1 MTKFNRIF
9 WCLIIVAGSGVLC
22 NSSSAQS
29 FDDLGLVAYKKQVNA
44 ILKTRLPAEK
54 RFVNELIVEIEKKE
68 IPRSLVDTSFK
79 WVLNKRPNTNYPFV
93 YFERVIRL
101 QGKKLGYKIPP
112 FDYKVY
118 SLNRYNHD
126 RYRRDR

>member
-1 MTKFNRIF
+1 MRKFNQVV
-9 WCLIIVAGSGVLC
+9 WCLVIGAVSGVVC
-22 NSSSAQS
+22 QDTSAQS
-29 FDDLGLVAYKKQVNA
+29 FDDLDLVAYEKQVNA

-54 RFVNELIVEIEKKE
+54 RFVTELMAEIAKKE

-79 WVLNKRPNTNYPFV
+79 WVLNRRPNTNYPFV

-101 QGKKLGYKIPP
+101 QGKRLGYKIPP

-126 RYRRDR
+126 RYRRER

>member
-1 MTKFNRIF
+1 MKSYSQLFGSLMIGTV
-9 WCLIIVAGSGVLC
+9 CLLF
-22 NSSSAQS
+22 SSSSNAQS
-29 FDDLGLVAYKKQVNA
+29 FDDLDLVAYEKQVNA

-54 RFVNELIVEIEKKE
+54 RFVTQLMTVIGKKE

-79 WVLNKRPNTNYPFV
+79 WVLNRRPNTNYPFV

-101 QGKKLGYKIPP
+101 QGKRLGYKIPP

-118 SLNRYNHD
+118 SLNRYNQD
-126 RYRRDR
+126 RYRRER

>member
-1 MTKFNRIF
+1 MKSYSQLFGSLMIGTV
-9 WCLIIVAGSGVLC
+9 CLLF
-22 NSSSAQS
+22 SSSSNAQS
-29 FDDLGLVAYKKQVNA
+29 FDDLDLVAYEKQVNA

-54 RFVNELIVEIEKKE
+54 RFVTQLMTEIGKKE

-79 WVLNKRPNTNYPFV
+79 WVLNRRPNTNYPFV

-101 QGKKLGYKIPP
+101 QGKRLGYKIPS

-118 SLNRYNHD
+118 SLNRYNQD
-126 RYRRDR
+126 RYRRER

>member
-1 MTKFNRIF
+1 VTKFNGIF
-9 WCLIIVAGSGVLC
+9 WCLIIVAGSGALC
-22 NSSSAQS
+22 HSSSAQS
-29 FDDLGLVAYKKQVNA
+29 FDDLSLVAYEKQVNA

-54 RFVNELIVEIEKKE
+54 RFVNELMVEIEKKE
-68 IPRSLVDTSFK
+68 IPRSLVDTGFK

-112 FDYKVY
+112 FNYKGY
-118 SLNRYNHD
+118 SLHRYNHD